1 MSKDLMCIIIAKMH
15 IRLNQ
20 LIVNSNYNLQS
31 NEVQHYSRRLDKVL
45 THYGKVTKKS
55 KAAPHGTYPIR
66 IVKKCLVSL

>member
-20 LIVNSNYNLQS
+20 LIVNSNYDLQS

-45 THYGKVTKKS
+45 THYGKVTEKK
-55 KAAPHGTYPIR
+55 KAAPYGKYPLR
-66 IVKKCLVSL
+66 IVKNYLVSL